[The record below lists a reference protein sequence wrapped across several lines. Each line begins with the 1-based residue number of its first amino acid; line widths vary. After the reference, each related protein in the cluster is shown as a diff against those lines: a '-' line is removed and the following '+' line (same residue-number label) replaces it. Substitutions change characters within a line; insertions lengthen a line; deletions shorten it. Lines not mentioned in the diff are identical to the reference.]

1 MKGITSRS
9 MRALTLTALSG
20 MGGFCALAGIA
31 AAMPPSALLSA
42 GDMHLIAAADGQ
54 QQIPP
59 QQQDTQSAAAP
70 AQQAGSPSQQPTP
83 PGQQVPIPS
92 TNGSAWEMTLPASGG
107 TNATSQAA
115 TQPPNGDSSMPA
127 SGAPTTATG
136 SGSNYYPGRA
146 ANEPQYTGEPIS
158 VDLRDV
164 DLKDFFRLIHEISG
178 LNIVLDPSVKGTL
191 TIVLTDVPWDQAL
204 DIVLRN
210 NGLDKQLEGNVLR
223 IATIETLRKEADDDA
238 DLAKA
243 EAMAEDQVTVTRP
256 LSYAKA
262 DQLVPPLKKF
272 LTARGDILADPR
284 SNLLIIHD
292 VPGAIAVIDGL
303 IKQLDRKSQQVEIE
317 ARVVAASRSFSR
329 ELGSQLAFAFAS
341 GNSVLGGNPLVGSS
355 PVNHATVPLPLAG
368 GGSTGTGGLPLP
380 LNTNLGVATPTSG
393 LSYVLS
399 AGKFQLDDIISAAE
413 SKGIGKLLSKPRVA
427 TQNNVKATVK
437 QGVEIPIQ
445 TIVNNTISVQYVNAV
460 LELEVTPQITS
471 EGTVYLDVHVEN
483 TQIDTSIPRVEG
495 IPALDTESADT
506 KILISDGG
514 TVVIGGIILSSQQTN
529 IDQVPVLGDIPW
541 LGNFFKHQTV
551 MTSSSELLFFLTPRI
566 LPG

>member
-1 MKGITSRS
+1 MKGMTSRS
-9 MRALTLTALSG
+9 TRALTLTVLYCV
-20 MGGFCALAGIA
+20 GGLCALAGVAPALPAKAKLWAGNLYLLA
-31 AAMPPSALLSA
+31 AV
-42 GDMHLIAAADGQ
+42 GRQ
-54 QQIPP
+54 QQVPP
-59 QQQDTQSAAAP
+59 QQEGTASPQPAP
-70 AQQAGSPSQQPTP
+70 PS
-83 PGQQVPIPS
+83 GQQVPIPS
-92 TNGSAWEMTLPASGG
+92 TNGSAWEMTLPTSAG
-107 TNATSQAA
+107 TNALGQAVG
-115 TQPPNGDSSMPA
+115 QSPDSDSSLPA

-136 SGSNYYPGRA
+136 SGGSNYYPGGRSD
-146 ANEPQYTGEPIS
+146 NPPPYTGEPIS

-178 LNIVLDPSVKGTL
+178 LNIVLDPAVKGTL

-210 NGLDKQLEGNVLR
+210 NGLDKQLNGNVLR
-223 IATIETLRKEADDDA
+223 IATIDTLRKEADDDA
-238 DLAKA
+238 QLARA
-243 EAMAEDQVTVTRP
+243 EAMAEGQVTVTRS

-262 DQLVPPLKKF
+262 DQLIAPLKKF

-284 SNLLIIHD
+284 SNMLIIHD
-292 VPGAIAVIDGL
+292 VPGAITVIDGL
-303 IKQLDRKSQQVEIE
+303 LKQLDRKSQQVEIE

-368 GGSTGTGGLPLP
+368 SGSSGTSGLPLP
-380 LNTNLGVATPTSG
+380 LNTNLGAATATSG

-413 SKGIGKLLSKPRVA
+413 TKGIGKLLSKPRIA

-460 LELEVTPQITS
+460 LELEVTPQITAD
-471 EGTVYLDVHVEN
+471 GTVYLDVHVEN

-506 KILISDGG
+506 KILINDGG
-514 TVVIGGIILSSQQTN
+514 TIVIGGIIISSQQTN
-529 IDQVPVLGDIPW
+529 LDQVPLLGDIPV
-541 LGNFFKHQTV
+541 LGNLFKHQTV

>member
-1 MKGITSRS
+1 MKGMTRITSRS
-9 MRALTLTALSG
+9 APAAALAVLFGA
-20 MGGFCALAGIA
+20 GGLCALAGVV
-31 AAMPPSALLSA
+31 PALPARARLWA
-42 GDMHLIAAADGQ
+42 GNMHLVAASGGQ
-54 QQIPP
+54 QQTPPP
-59 QQQDTQSAAAP
+59 QQEGT
-70 AQQAGSPSQQPTP
+70 PSTQPTA

-107 TNATSQAA
+107 TNATSQTA
-115 TQPPNGDSSMPA
+115 TQPPNGNSSVPA
-127 SGAPTTATG
+127 SGAPTTASG
-136 SGSNYYPGRA
+136 SGSDYYPDRA
-146 ANEPQYTGEPIS
+146 ESGPQYTGEPIS

-210 NGLDKQLEGNVLR
+210 NGLDKQLDGNVLR
-223 IATIETLRKEADDDA
+223 IATIETLRKEADDNA

-243 EAMAEDQVTVTRP
+243 QALAENQVTVTRP

-272 LTARGDILADPR
+272 LTPRGDILADPR
-284 SNLLIIHD
+284 SNMLIIHD

-303 IKQLDRKSQQVEIE
+303 LKQLDRKSRQVEIE

-368 GGSTGTGGLPLP
+368 SGSTTGTSGLPLP
-380 LNTNLGVATPTSG
+380 LNTNLGATTPTSG

-413 SKGIGKLLSKPRVA
+413 SKGIGKLLSKPRIA
-427 TQNNVKATVK
+427 TQNNVTATVK

-460 LELEVTPQITS
+460 LELEVTPQITA

-506 KILISDGG
+506 KILINDGG
-514 TVVIGGIILSSQQTN
+514 TVVIGGIIITSQQTN
-529 IDQVPVLGDIPW
+529 LDQVPVLGDIPV
-541 LGNFFKHQTV
+541 LGNLFKHQTV
-551 MTSSSELLFFLTPRI
+551 MSSSSELLFFLTPRI